1 MVNNKILWC
10 SLPTF
15 SLTTKYMI
23 VLRRVFLSSLFSIL
37 ALTFWLHSPAWAI
50 SDGNGRDIFNSA
62 LENIRQ
68 QNYQE
73 ALVGFTQVINL
84 NDDLVGA
91 AYSDRCLVNL
101 QLQQYLD
108 GESDCTIA
116 LQYNSDNLEARLN
129 LGLTYYRLGE
139 SEKAIAE
146 YNEVIKRDRHDYRAY
161 YNRGLAHFALK
172 DYPAAIADYNL
183 ALMSNQEITEQQR
196 TLIYSDRGVTY
207 LILEDYQNGIINF
220 NQAINSEPNNYSAY
234 FNRGCAHHRLKN
246 YLAAIEDYTQVIQIN
261 PDLTQAY
268 VNRAMLHHKLG
279 RNNNAFEDLDIALEQ
294 YKQQGDDFAYQQVLA
309 FKQAMIQSQP
319 SQFA

>member
-1 MVNNKILWC
+1 
-10 SLPTF
+10 
-15 SLTTKYMI
+15 MI
-23 VLRRVFLSSLFSIL
+23 VLRRIFLSSLFSIL
-37 ALTFWLHSPAWAI
+37 AFTFWLHSPAWAI
-50 SDGNGRDIFNSA
+50 SDANGKDIFNSA

-101 QLQQYLD
+101 QLEQYLD
-108 GESDCTIA
+108 AESDCTIA

-129 LGLTYYRLGE
+129 LGLAYYRLGE

-146 YNEVIKRDRHDYRAY
+146 YNKVIKSDRQDYRAY
-161 YNRGLAHFALK
+161 YNRGLAHFAVK

-183 ALMSNQEITEQQR
+183 ALISNQEITEQQK
-196 TLIYSDRGVTY
+196 TLIYNDRGVTY
-207 LILEDYQNGIINF
+207 VILEDYQNAIANF
-220 NQAINSEPNNYSAY
+220 NQAINLEPNNYSAY
-234 FNRGCAHHRLKN
+234 FNRGCAYHRQKN
-246 YLAAIEDYTQVIQIN
+246 YLAALEDFTEVIQLN

-268 VNRAMLHHKLG
+268 VNRGMLHHKLG

-294 YKQQGDDFAYQQVLA
+294 YKQQGDEFAYQQVLA